1 MNDSAP
7 AEHIPVLLEEVLNNL
22 VHATAGTYVDA
33 TFGRGGH
40 ARALL
45 DRLSADARLIALDR
59 DPAALQTARMLAE
72 ADGRVT
78 VRHSRLSELG
88 ETLETLGVSAVDGV
102 LMDLGVSSPQ
112 LDDASRGFSFAK
124 EGPLDM
130 RMDPERGMSAA
141 EWLNEAGEAD
151 LARVLKE
158 YGEERYA
165 RRIARSI
172 IAARPL
178 STTTELAEAVA
189 AAVPAR
195 GASPRHPATRT
206 FQAVRMQVNDELG
219 EIDSGLTAAFA
230 ALAPGGRLAV
240 ISFHSLEDRRV
251 KRFFRSLTRP
261 APLPRR
267 VPVRDA
273 ARVTQA
279 VDVVGPVAPSA
290 AEVAANPR
298 ARSAKLRVI
307 AKVPADER

>member
-1 MNDSAP
+1 MDDSAP
-7 AEHIPVLLEEVLNNL
+7 VEHIPVLLEEVLNNL

-45 DRLSADARLIALDR
+45 ELLDADARLIALDR
-59 DPAALQTARMLAE
+59 DPEALRAAALLASE
-72 ADGRVT
+72 DKRVT
-78 VRHSRLSELG
+78 ARHSRLGELA
-88 ETLETLGVSAVDGV
+88 ETLDALGVTAVDGV

-141 EWLNEAGEAD
+141 EWLNEAAEAD
-151 LARVLKE
+151 IAQVIKD
-158 YGEERYA
+158 YGEERFA

-172 IAARPL
+172 VAARPL
-178 STTTELAEAVA
+178 STTSQLAEVVA
-189 AAVPAR
+189 AAVPTR
-195 GASPRHPATRT
+195 GPAIKHPATRT

-219 EIDSGLTAAFA
+219 EIDNGLAAGFA

-251 KRFFRSLTRP
+251 KRYFRTLTRP

-273 ARVTQA
+273 ALVTEA
-279 VDVVGPVAPSA
+279 VDVAGPVAPTA
-290 AEVAANPR
+290 AEIARNPR

-307 AKVPADER
+307 AKVPSDER